1 MRQEVSPRE
10 DGDSSL
16 ASLWACFFLYPR
28 LPVLETALPVG
39 EPHPNPLDSVLSNR
53 FPRWFILGHL
63 ETRQCELASSM
74 LTAAKGEDSAA
85 PVPLS
90 SSAFLLPS
98 SPFFLS
104 FYQIPPV
111 FLEHFLNGPGTVAG
125 AKNAAVSKTDPN
137 PVLCGVTF

>member
-28 LPVLETALPVG
+28 LPVLETALPAG

-90 SSAFLLPS
+90 SSAFLLS
-98 SPFFLS
+98 FVSLLFVLLS
-104 FYQIPPV
+104 NSTSF
-111 FLEHFLNGPGTVAG
+111 PGAL
-125 AKNAAVSKTDPN
+125 SKWTRH
-137 PVLCGVTF
+137 CGRC